1 MPIDHPP
8 LPPDDAPFDHDN
20 PEWTEE
26 MFARAKPL
34 SAFPEL
40 ADALLVRK
48 PGRPVGTTTS
58 DRQQVTLRIP
68 RSAIER
74 LKAGG
79 AIIVIATHRVSLIN
93 VADTLAILKDGR
105 LERFGARQDILKPA
119 PRPLRPVTP
128 ALEGEHP

>member
-1 MPIDHPP
+1 MTK
-8 LPPDDAPFDHDN
+8 LPPPEGFDDN

-26 MFARAKPL
+26 MFASAKPL

-40 ADALLVRK
+40 ANALLVRK

-74 LKAGG
+74 LKAAGPG
-79 AIIVIATHRVSLIN
+79 WQTRAVAAIVRA
-93 VADTLAILKDGR
+93 AEAG
-105 LERFGARQDILKPA
+105 
-119 PRPLRPVTP
+119 
-128 ALEGEHP
+128 